1 MSASQESVGAIIV
14 AAGRSERM
22 GGRDK
27 LFAAVGGKPLLAHTL
42 GAFDACRSIGRVVLV
57 LSPENMERGKELV
70 AEAGFSKVAA
80 ICPGGERRQDSVCN
94 GLEALA
100 SCQWVV
106 VHDGARPL
114 VTAQLIERGLAAA
127 KETGA
132 AIAALPIGD
141 TVKEV
146 KPPDLIG
153 RTLSRG
159 QLWAAQTPQVFRYD
173 ILREAHRRVQSEA
186 TDDAAL
192 VEELGYQVKVFEGS
206 PRNIKVTT
214 AADLALV
221 EALLAQG
228 RAG

>member
-1 MSASQESVGAIIV
+1 
-14 AAGRSERM
+14 M

-27 LFAAVGGKPLLAHTL
+27 LFAVVGDKSLLAHTL
-42 GAFDACRSIGRVVLV
+42 SAFDACRGVDRVVLV
-57 LSPENMERGKELV
+57 LSPESMERGRELV
-70 AEAGFSKVAA
+70 AKAGFGKAVV
-80 ICPGGERRQDSVCN
+80 CQGGERRQDSVRN

-114 VTAQLIERGLAAA
+114 VTAELIERGLEAA

-132 AIAALPIGD
+132 ATAALPIGD

-146 KPPDLIG
+146 EPPGLIG

-173 ILREAHRRVQSEA
+173 ILRQAHQRAQGEA

-192 VEELGYQVKVFEGS
+192 VEKLGYQVKVFEGS

>member
-1 MSASQESVGAIIV
+1 MLASQESVGAIIA

-27 LFAAVGGKPLLAHTL
+27 LFALVGGKPLLVHTISVFHL
-42 GAFDACRSIGRVVLV
+42 CRAVDRVVLV
-57 LSPENMERGKELV
+57 LSPENIEGGRELV
-70 AEAGFSKVAA
+70 AEAGFDKVAA
-80 ICPGGERRQDSVCN
+80 VCQGGEHRQDSVRN

-114 VTAQLIERGLAAA
+114 VAAELIERGLEAA

-132 AIAALPIGD
+132 AIAALPIRD
-141 TVKEV
+141 TIKEV
-146 KPPDLIG
+146 EPSGLIG
-153 RTLSRG
+153 RTISRG
-159 QLWAAQTPQVFRYD
+159 RLWAAQTPQVFRYD
-173 ILREAHRRVQSEA
+173 ILREAHQQAQGEA

-192 VEELGYQVKVFEGS
+192 VEELGYQVKEFAGS
-206 PRNIKVTT
+206 PWNIKVAT

-221 EALLAQG
+221 EAFLAQG
-228 RAG
+228 R

>member
-1 MSASQESVGAIIV
+1 MSASQESVGAIIA

-22 GGRDK
+22 GGGDK
-27 LFAAVGGKPLLAHTL
+27 LFALVGGEPLLAHTL
-42 GAFDACRSIGRVVLV
+42 SAFQVCRGVGRVVLV
-57 LSPENMERGKELV
+57 LSPENMERGRELV
-70 AEAGFSKVAA
+70 AEAGFDKVAA
-80 ICPGGERRQDSVCN
+80 VRQGGERRQDSVRN

-114 VTAQLIERGLAAA
+114 VTAELIERGLEAA

-146 KPPDLIG
+146 EPLGVIR

-173 ILREAHRRVQSEA
+173 ILREAHQRAQGEA

-192 VEELGYQVKVFEGS
+192 VEKLGYQVKVFEGS

-214 AADLALV
+214 AADLAVV

-228 RAG
+228 RAR

>member
-1 MSASQESVGAIIV
+1 
-14 AAGRSERM
+14 M

-27 LFAAVGGKPLLAHTL
+27 LFAIVGGKPLLAYALT
-42 GAFDACRSIGRVVLV
+42 AFDACRGVDRVVLV
-57 LSPENMERGKELV
+57 LSPENMERGRELV
-70 AEAGFSKVAA
+70 AEAGFSKVVAV
-80 ICPGGERRQDSVCN
+80 CQGGERRQDSVCN
-94 GLEALA
+94 GLETLA

-114 VTAQLIERGLAAA
+114 VTADLIERGLEAA

-146 KPPDLIG
+146 EASGLVG
-153 RTLSRG
+153 RTLGRG

-173 ILREAHRRVQSEA
+173 ILREAHQRAQGEV

-192 VEELGYQVKVFEGS
+192 VEKLGYQVRVFEGS
-206 PRNIKVTT
+206 PHNIKVTT

>member
-1 MSASQESVGAIIV
+1 MSASQESVGAIIA

-27 LFAAVGGKPLLAHTL
+27 LFAVVGGKPLLAHTL
-42 GAFDACRSIGRVVLV
+42 IAFDACRGVDRVVLV
-57 LSPENMERGKELV
+57 LSPENIERGRELV
-70 AEAGFSKVAA
+70 AEAGFGKVAA
-80 ICPGGERRQDSVCN
+80 VCQGGERRQDSVCN

-114 VTAQLIERGLAAA
+114 VTAGLIERGLEAA

-132 AIAALPIGD
+132 AIAALPIAD

-146 KPPDLIG
+146 EPPGLIG

-159 QLWAAQTPQVFRYD
+159 QLWAAQTPQVFRYN
-173 ILREAHRRVQSEA
+173 ILREAHQRAQGDA

-192 VEELGYQVKVFEGS
+192 VEKAGYRVKVFEGS
-206 PRNIKVTT
+206 SRNIKVTT
-214 AADLALV
+214 AADLAIV

>member
-1 MSASQESVGAIIV
+1 MSVSQESVGAIIA

-27 LFAAVGGKPLLAHTL
+27 LFAVVGGKPLLAHTL
-42 GAFDACRSIGRVVLV
+42 IAFDVCRGVDRVVLV
-57 LSPENMERGKELV
+57 LSPENIERGRELV
-70 AEAGFSKVAA
+70 SEAGFGKVAA
-80 ICPGGERRQDSVCN
+80 VCQGGERRQDSVCN

-114 VTAQLIERGLAAA
+114 VTAGLIERGLEAA

-132 AIAALPIGD
+132 AIAALPIAD

-146 KPPDLIG
+146 EPPGLIG
-153 RTLSRG
+153 RTLSRS

-173 ILREAHRRVQSEA
+173 ILREAHQRAQGEV

-192 VEELGYQVKVFEGS
+192 VEKAGYRVKVFEGS
-206 PRNIKVTT
+206 SRNIKVTT
-214 AADLALV
+214 AADLAIV

>member
-1 MSASQESVGAIIV
+1 MSASRESVGAIIA
-14 AAGRSERM
+14 AAGRSQRM
-22 GGRDK
+22 GGSDK
-27 LFAAVGGKPLLAHTL
+27 LFAVVGDKPLLAHTL
-42 GAFDACRSIGRVVLV
+42 SAFDACRGVDRVVLV
-57 LSPENMERGKELV
+57 LSPENMERGRGLV
-70 AEAGFSKVAA
+70 AEAGFSKVTV
-80 ICPGGERRQDSVCN
+80 CQGGERRQDSVRN

-114 VTAQLIERGLAAA
+114 VTAALIERGLEAA
-127 KETGA
+127 KKTGA

-146 KPPDLIG
+146 DPPDLIA

-159 QLWAAQTPQVFRYD
+159 RLWAAQTPQVFRYD
-173 ILREAHRRVQSEA
+173 ILRQAHQQAQGEA

-192 VEELGYQVKVFEGS
+192 VEMLGYQVRVFEGS

-214 AADLALV
+214 AADLAVV
-221 EALLAQG
+221 EALLAQS
-228 RAG
+228 RVR

>member
-1 MSASQESVGAIIV
+1 MSGSRESVGAIIA
-14 AAGRSERM
+14 AAGRSRRM

-27 LFAAVGGKPLLAHTL
+27 LFAVVGGKPLLAHTL
-42 GAFDACRSIGRVVLV
+42 SVFDVCRGVDRVVLV
-57 LSPENMERGKELV
+57 LSPQNMEPGRELV
-70 AEAGFSKVAA
+70 AGAGFSKVVAV
-80 ICPGGERRQDSVCN
+80 CQGGKRRQDSVCN
-94 GLEALA
+94 GLKALA

-114 VTAQLIERGLAAA
+114 VTAELVERGLEAA

-146 KPPDLIG
+146 EPLGLVG
-153 RTLSRG
+153 RTLCRG

-173 ILREAHRRVQSEA
+173 ILREAHQRTQGEA

-192 VEELGYQVKVFEGS
+192 VEKLGHQVKVFEGS

-214 AADLALV
+214 AADLVIV

>member
-1 MSASQESVGAIIV
+1 MSASRESVGAIIA
-14 AAGRSERM
+14 AAGRSQRM
-22 GGRDK
+22 GGSDK
-27 LFAAVGGKPLLAHTL
+27 LFAVVGDKPLLAHTL
-42 GAFDACRSIGRVVLV
+42 SAFDACRGVDRVVLV
-57 LSPENMERGKELV
+57 LSPESMERGRGLV
-70 AEAGFSKVAA
+70 AEAGFGKVTV
-80 ICPGGERRQDSVCN
+80 CQGGERRQDSVRN

-114 VTAQLIERGLAAA
+114 VTAALIERGLEAA
-127 KETGA
+127 KKTGA

-146 KPPDLIG
+146 DPPDLIA

-159 QLWAAQTPQVFRYD
+159 RLWAAQTPQVFRYD
-173 ILREAHRRVQSEA
+173 ILRQAHQQAQGEA

-192 VEELGYQVKVFEGS
+192 VEMLGYQVRVFEGS

-214 AADLALV
+214 AADLAVV
-221 EALLAQG
+221 EALLAQS
-228 RAG
+228 RVR

>member
-22 GGRDK
+22 GGRDM
-27 LFAAVGGKPLLAHTL
+27 LFAVVGDKSLLAHTL
-42 GAFDACRSIGRVVLV
+42 SAFDACRGVDRVVLV
-57 LSPENMERGKELV
+57 LSPQNMEPGRELV
-70 AEAGFSKVAA
+70 AEAGFSKVVAV
-80 ICPGGERRQDSVCN
+80 CQGGKRRQDSVCN

-114 VTAQLIERGLAAA
+114 VTAELVERGLEAA

-146 KPPDLIG
+146 EPSGLIG
-153 RTLSRG
+153 RTLCRG

-173 ILREAHRRVQSEA
+173 ILREAHQRTQGEA

-192 VEELGYQVKVFEGS
+192 VEKLGHQVKVFEGS
-206 PRNIKVTT
+206 SWNIKVTT

>member
-1 MSASQESVGAIIV
+1 MSASQESVGAIIA

-27 LFAAVGGKPLLAHTL
+27 LFAVVGGKPLLAHTL
-42 GAFDACRSIGRVVLV
+42 IAFDVCRGVDRVVLV
-57 LSPENMERGKELV
+57 LSPESMERGRELV
-70 AEAGFSKVAA
+70 AEAGLGKVAA
-80 ICPGGERRQDSVCN
+80 VCQGGERRQDSVCN

-114 VTAQLIERGLAAA
+114 VTAGLIERGLEAA

-132 AIAALPIGD
+132 AIAALPIAE

-146 KPPDLIG
+146 EPPGLIG

-173 ILREAHRRVQSEA
+173 ILREAHQRAQGEA

-192 VEELGYQVKVFEGS
+192 VEKAGYRVKVFEGS
-206 PRNIKVTT
+206 SRNIKVTT
-214 AADLALV
+214 AADLAIV

>member
-1 MSASQESVGAIIV
+1 MSASQESVGAIV
-14 AAGRSERM
+14 AAAGRSERM

-27 LFAAVGGKPLLAHTL
+27 LFAIVGGRPLLAHTISAL
-42 GAFDACRSIGRVVLV
+42 DACRGVDRVVLV
-57 LSPENMERGKELV
+57 LAPENMERGRELV

-80 ICPGGERRQDSVCN
+80 VCQGGERRQDSVRN

-114 VTAQLIERGLAAA
+114 VTIELIERGLEAA
-127 KETGA
+127 KETGT

-146 KPPDLIG
+146 ESPGLIR
-153 RTLSRG
+153 RTLARG
-159 QLWAAQTPQVFRYD
+159 RLWAAQTPQVFRYE
-173 ILREAHRRVQSEA
+173 ILREAHQRAQGEA

-192 VEELGYQVKVFEGS
+192 VEKLGYQVKVFEGS

-214 AADLALV
+214 ATDLALV
-221 EALLAQG
+221 EALLAQSTVG
-228 RAG
+228 

>member
-1 MSASQESVGAIIV
+1 MLGSRESVGDVIA
-14 AAGRSERM
+14 AAGRSRRM
-22 GGRDK
+22 GGKNK
-27 LFAAVGGKPLLAHTL
+27 LFAVVGGQPLLAHSL
-42 GAFDACRSIGRVVLV
+42 IAFDGCPSVDNVVLV
-57 LSPENMERGKELV
+57 LSPENIERGRELV
-70 AEAGFSKVAA
+70 AEGGFRKVAA
-80 ICPGGERRQDSVCN
+80 VCEGGERRQDSVRN

-114 VTAQLIERGLAAA
+114 VTAELIDRGLEAA

-132 AIAALPIGD
+132 AIAALPVRD
-141 TVKEV
+141 TIKEV
-146 KPPDLIG
+146 ELQGLIG

-159 QLWAAQTPQVFRYD
+159 QLWAAQTPQVFRYE
-173 ILREAHRRVQSEA
+173 ILRQAHQRAEGEV

-206 PRNIKVTT
+206 PRNMKVTT

-228 RAG
+228 KVG

>member
-1 MSASQESVGAIIV
+1 MSASQESVGAIIA

-22 GGRDK
+22 SGRDK
-27 LFAAVGGKPLLAHTL
+27 LFAIVGGKPLLAHTL
-42 GAFDACRSIGRVVLV
+42 TAFDVCRGVDRVVLV
-57 LSPENMERGKELV
+57 LSPENMERGRELV
-70 AEAGFSKVAA
+70 AEAGFSKVVVV
-80 ICPGGERRQDSVCN
+80 CQGGERRQDSVRN

-114 VTAQLIERGLAAA
+114 VTAELIERGLEAA

-132 AIAALPIGD
+132 AIAALPIRD
-141 TVKEV
+141 TIKEV
-146 KPPDLIG
+146 KPPGLIG

-173 ILREAHRRVQSEA
+173 ILREAHQRAQGEA

-192 VEELGYQVKVFEGS
+192 VEKLGYQVKVFEGS

-228 RAG
+228 RVG

>member
-1 MSASQESVGAIIV
+1 MSASQESVGAIV
-14 AAGRSERM
+14 AAAGRSERM

-27 LFAAVGGKPLLAHTL
+27 LFAVVGGRPLLAHTL
-42 GAFDACRSIGRVVLV
+42 DAFDACRGVDTVVLV
-57 LSPENMERGKELV
+57 LSPENMERGRGLV
-70 AEAGFSKVAA
+70 AEAGFSKVATV
-80 ICPGGERRQDSVCN
+80 CQGGRRRQDSVRN

-114 VTAQLIERGLAAA
+114 VTAELIERGLEVA

-146 KPPDLIG
+146 EPPDIIG
-153 RTLSRG
+153 RTLARG
-159 QLWAAQTPQVFRYD
+159 RLWAAQTPQVFRYD
-173 ILREAHRRVQSEA
+173 ILREAYQLAQAEA

-192 VEELGYQVKVFEGS
+192 VEKLGHRVKVFEGS

-221 EALLAQG
+221 EALLAQSRVG
-228 RAG
+228 

>member
-1 MSASQESVGAIIV
+1 MLASQESVGAIIA

-27 LFAAVGGKPLLAHTL
+27 LFAVVGGEPLLAHAIS
-42 GAFDACRSIGRVVLV
+42 AFDACPGVDRVVLV
-57 LSPENMERGKELV
+57 VSPENVERGRELV

-80 ICPGGERRQDSVCN
+80 VCQGGERRQDSVRN

-114 VTAQLIERGLAAA
+114 VTAGLIERGLEAA

-132 AIAALPIGD
+132 AIAALPIAD

-146 KPPDLIG
+146 QPLGLIG

-173 ILREAHRRVQSEA
+173 ILRQAHQRAQGEA

-192 VEELGYQVKVFEGS
+192 VEKLGYQVKVFEGS

>member
-1 MSASQESVGAIIV
+1 MSASRESVGAIIA

-22 GGRDK
+22 GGSDK
-27 LFAAVGGKPLLAHTL
+27 LFAVVGDKPLLAHTL
-42 GAFDACRSIGRVVLV
+42 SAFDACRGVDRVVLV
-57 LSPENMERGKELV
+57 LSPENMERGRGLV
-70 AEAGFSKVAA
+70 AEAGFGKVTV
-80 ICPGGERRQDSVCN
+80 CQGGERRQDSVRN

-114 VTAQLIERGLAAA
+114 VTAALIEQGLEAA
-127 KETGA
+127 KKTGA

-146 KPPDLIG
+146 DPPDLIA

-159 QLWAAQTPQVFRYD
+159 RLWAAQTPQVFRCD
-173 ILREAHRRVQSEA
+173 ILRQAHQQAQGEA

-192 VEELGYQVKVFEGS
+192 VEMLGYQVRVFEGS
-206 PRNIKVTT
+206 PLNIKVTT
-214 AADLALV
+214 AADLAVV
-221 EALLAQG
+221 EALLAQS
-228 RAG
+228 RVR

>member
-1 MSASQESVGAIIV
+1 MSASRESVGAIIA

-22 GGRDK
+22 GGSDK
-27 LFAAVGGKPLLAHTL
+27 LFAVVGGKPLLAHTL
-42 GAFDACRSIGRVVLV
+42 SAFDACRGVDRVVLV
-57 LSPENMERGKELV
+57 LSPESMERGRGLV
-70 AEAGFSKVAA
+70 AEAGFGKVTV
-80 ICPGGERRQDSVCN
+80 CQGGERRQDSVRN

-114 VTAQLIERGLAAA
+114 VTAALIEQGLEAA
-127 KETGA
+127 KKTGA

-146 KPPDLIG
+146 DPPDLIA

-159 QLWAAQTPQVFRYD
+159 RLWAAQTPQVFRCD
-173 ILREAHRRVQSEA
+173 ILRQAHQQAQGET

-192 VEELGYQVKVFEGS
+192 VEMLGYQVRVFEGA

-214 AADLALV
+214 AADLAVV
-221 EALLAQG
+221 EALLAQS
-228 RAG
+228 RVR

>member
-1 MSASQESVGAIIV
+1 MLPSQESVGAIIA

-27 LFAAVGGKPLLAHTL
+27 LFAVVGGKPLLAHTL
-42 GAFDACRSIGRVVLV
+42 SAFQACRGVDRVVLV
-57 LSPENMERGKELV
+57 LAPENTERGRELV
-70 AEAGFSKVAA
+70 AEAGFDKVVAV
-80 ICPGGERRQDSVCN
+80 CQGGECRQDSVRN
-94 GLEALA
+94 GLEELA

-114 VTAQLIERGLAAA
+114 VTVELIERGLEAA

-146 KPPDLIG
+146 ESPGVIG

-173 ILREAHRRVQSEA
+173 ILRDAHQRAQGEA

-192 VEELGYQVKVFEGS
+192 VERLGYQVRVFDGS
-206 PRNIKVTT
+206 PSNIKVTT
-214 AADLALV
+214 AADLAVV

>member
-1 MSASQESVGAIIV
+1 MSASQESVGAIIA
-14 AAGRSERM
+14 AAGRSQRM
-22 GGRDK
+22 GGGDK
-27 LFAAVGGKPLLAHTL
+27 LFAVVGGGPLLAHTL
-42 GAFDACRSIGRVVLV
+42 SAFDLCPSVERVVLV
-57 LSPENMERGKELV
+57 LSLENIERGRELV
-70 AEAGFSKVAA
+70 AEAGFGKVAA
-80 ICPGGERRQDSVCN
+80 VCQGGERRQDSVCN

-114 VTAQLIERGLAAA
+114 VTAELIERGLEAA

-146 KPPDLIG
+146 EPAGIIG
-153 RTLSRG
+153 HTLSRG
-159 QLWAAQTPQVFRYD
+159 RLWAAQTPQVFRYD
-173 ILREAHRRVQSEA
+173 ILREAHQRAQGEA

-192 VEELGYQVKVFEGS
+192 VEKLGYQVRVFEGS
-206 PRNIKVTT
+206 PWNIKVTT
-214 AADLALV
+214 AADLVLV

>member
-1 MSASQESVGAIIV
+1 MSASQESVGAIIA

-22 GGRDK
+22 GGSDK
-27 LFAAVGGKPLLAHTL
+27 LFVVVGDKPLLAYTL
-42 GAFDACRSIGRVVLV
+42 SAFDACRGVDRVVLV
-57 LSPENMERGKELV
+57 LSPENMERGRGLV
-70 AEAGFSKVAA
+70 TEAGFGKVTV
-80 ICPGGERRQDSVCN
+80 CQGGERRQDSVRN

-114 VTAQLIERGLAAA
+114 VTAELIERGLEAA

-132 AIAALPIGD
+132 AIAALPIAD

-146 KPPDLIG
+146 EPPGLIG

-173 ILREAHRRVQSEA
+173 ILREAHQRAQGEA

-192 VEELGYQVKVFEGS
+192 VEKAGYRVRVLEGS
-206 PRNIKVTT
+206 SRNIKVTT
-214 AADLALV
+214 AADLAIV

>member
-1 MSASQESVGAIIV
+1 MSPSQESVGAVIA

-27 LFAAVGGKPLLAHTL
+27 LFAVVGDKPLLAHTL
-42 GAFDACRSIGRVVLV
+42 SAFQACRGVDRVVLV
-57 LSPENMERGKELV
+57 LASENMERGRELV
-70 AEAGFSKVAA
+70 AEAGFDKVAVV
-80 ICPGGERRQDSVCN
+80 CQGGECRQDSVRN
-94 GLEALA
+94 GLEELA

-114 VTAQLIERGLAAA
+114 VTVELIERGLAAA

-146 KPPDLIG
+146 ESPGVIG

-173 ILREAHRRVQSEA
+173 ILRDAHHRAQGEA

-192 VEELGYQVKVFEGS
+192 VESLGCQVRVFEGS

-214 AADLALV
+214 AVDLAVV
-221 EALLAQG
+221 EALLVQG

>member
-1 MSASQESVGAIIV
+1 MSTSQESVGAIIA
-14 AAGRSERM
+14 AAGRSGRM

-27 LFAAVGGKPLLAHTL
+27 LFAVVGGRPLLAHTL
-42 GAFDACRSIGRVVLV
+42 IAFDVCRGVDRVVLV
-57 LSPENMERGKELV
+57 LSPESMERGRELV

-80 ICPGGERRQDSVCN
+80 VCQGGERRQDSVCN
-94 GLEALA
+94 GLDALA

-114 VTAQLIERGLAAA
+114 VTAELIERGLEAA

-141 TVKEV
+141 TIKEV
-146 KPPDLIG
+146 EPPGLIG

-173 ILREAHRRVQSEA
+173 ILRQAHQRAQGEA

-192 VEELGYQVKVFEGS
+192 VEKLGYQVKVFEGS

-214 AADLALV
+214 TADLVIV

>member
-1 MSASQESVGAIIV
+1 MSASRESVGAIIA
-14 AAGRSERM
+14 AAGRSKRM
-22 GGRDK
+22 GGSDK
-27 LFAAVGGKPLLAHTL
+27 LFAVVGDKLLLAHTL
-42 GAFDACRSIGRVVLV
+42 SAFDACRGVDRVVLV
-57 LSPENMERGKELV
+57 LSPENMERGRGLV
-70 AEAGFSKVAA
+70 AEAGFSKVTV
-80 ICPGGERRQDSVCN
+80 CQGGERRQDSVRN

-114 VTAQLIERGLAAA
+114 VTAALIEQGLEAA
-127 KETGA
+127 KKTGA

-146 KPPDLIG
+146 EPPDLIA

-159 QLWAAQTPQVFRYD
+159 RLWVAQTPQVFRYD
-173 ILREAHRRVQSEA
+173 ILRQAHQQAQGEA

-192 VEELGYQVKVFEGS
+192 VEKLGYQVRVFEGS

-214 AADLALV
+214 AADLAVV
-221 EALLAQG
+221 EALLAQS
-228 RAG
+228 RVR

>member
-1 MSASQESVGAIIV
+1 MSVSQESVGAIIA

-22 GGRDK
+22 GGGDK
-27 LFAAVGGKPLLAHTL
+27 LFALVGGEPLLAHTL
-42 GAFDACRSIGRVVLV
+42 SAFQVCRGVGRVVLV
-57 LSPENMERGKELV
+57 LSPENMERGRELV
-70 AEAGFSKVAA
+70 AEAGFNKVAA
-80 ICPGGERRQDSVCN
+80 VRQGGERRQDSVRN

-114 VTAQLIERGLAAA
+114 VTAELIERGLEAA

-146 KPPDLIG
+146 EPLGVIR

-173 ILREAHRRVQSEA
+173 ILREAHQRAQGEA

-192 VEELGYQVKVFEGS
+192 VEKLGYQVKVFEGS

-214 AADLALV
+214 ATDLAVV

>member
-1 MSASQESVGAIIV
+1 MSASQESVGAIIA

-27 LFAAVGGKPLLAHTL
+27 LFAVVGGKPLLAHTL
-42 GAFDACRSIGRVVLV
+42 IAFDACRGVDRVVLV
-57 LSPENMERGKELV
+57 LSPENIERGRELV
-70 AEAGFSKVAA
+70 AEAGFGKVAA
-80 ICPGGERRQDSVCN
+80 VCQGGERRQDSVCN

-114 VTAQLIERGLAAA
+114 VTAGLIERGLEAA

-132 AIAALPIGD
+132 AIAALPIAD

-146 KPPDLIG
+146 EPPGLIG

-173 ILREAHRRVQSEA
+173 ILREAHQRAQGEA

-192 VEELGYQVKVFEGS
+192 VEKAGYRVKVFEGS
-206 PRNIKVTT
+206 SRNIKVTT
-214 AADLALV
+214 AADLAIV

>member
-1 MSASQESVGAIIV
+1 MSASQESVGAIV
-14 AAGRSERM
+14 AAAGRSERM

-27 LFAAVGGKPLLAHTL
+27 LFAIVGGKPLLAHALTV
-42 GAFDACRSIGRVVLV
+42 FDACRGVDKVVLV
-57 LSPENMERGKELV
+57 LSAENMERGRELV
-70 AEAGFSKVAA
+70 AEAGFGKVAA
-80 ICPGGERRQDSVCN
+80 VCQGGERRQDSVCN
-94 GLEALA
+94 GLEVLA

-114 VTAQLIERGLAAA
+114 VTADLIERGLEAA

-146 KPPDLIG
+146 EASGLVG

-173 ILREAHRRVQSEA
+173 ILRDAHQRAQGEV

-192 VEELGYQVKVFEGS
+192 VEKLGYQVRVFEGS

-221 EALLAQG
+221 EALLAEG